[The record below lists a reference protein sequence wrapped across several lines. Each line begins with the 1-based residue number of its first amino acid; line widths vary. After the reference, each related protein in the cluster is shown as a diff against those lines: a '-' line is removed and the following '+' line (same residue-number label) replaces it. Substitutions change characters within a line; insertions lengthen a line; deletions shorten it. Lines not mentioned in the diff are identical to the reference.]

1 MIYLGCSPIERHG
14 KHLSLG
20 MSNYVLFVGNRGAYK
35 NFNWMFNAISDFLKE
50 KNMNLI
56 CAGGGVFSEDEIK
69 MFTSVNLYSKVHFI
83 DISNDDILNNLYANA
98 FCFVF
103 PSLYEGFGIPIL
115 ESFTNSCPVVLS
127 KASCFPEIAGSAVLY
142 FELDKV
148 ESLVEQ
154 LNVLYYDKD
163 LRNYL
168 IKNSNEV
175 LKKYSWTKMVDEHML
190 VYNSIL
196 DR

>member
-1 MIYLGCSPIERHG
+1 
-14 KHLSLG
+14 
-20 MSNYVLFVGNRGAYK
+20 
-35 NFNWMFNAISDFLKE
+35 
-50 KNMNLI
+50 MNLI

-69 MFTSVNLYSKVHFI
+69 MFTSVNLYSKVQFI
-83 DISNDDILNNLYANA
+83 DISNDDILNDLYTNA

-127 KASCFPEIAGSAVLY
+127 KASCFPEIAGSAALY
-142 FELDKV
+142 FELGKA

-154 LNVLYYDKD
+154 LNALYYNKD
-163 LRNYL
+163 LRYDL
-168 IKNSNEV
+168 LKKSKEV
-175 LKKYSWTKMVDEHML
+175 LKIYSWTKMVDEHMI